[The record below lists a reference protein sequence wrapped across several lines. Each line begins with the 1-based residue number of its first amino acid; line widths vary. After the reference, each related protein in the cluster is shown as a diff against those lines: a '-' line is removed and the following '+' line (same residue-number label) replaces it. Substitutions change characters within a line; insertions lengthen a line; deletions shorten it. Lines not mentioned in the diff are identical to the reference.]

1 MVIEKSHHFHFRL
14 FDTRELG
21 ALSLMLAIV
30 YFGEGLVSV
39 FIPIYFWNL
48 GFPIWKILGF
58 YLLNAI
64 YFVIFTIALL
74 PLIRRMSDTMMI
86 AISMPFLISYFL
98 LLNGIEQFTWFF
110 WIAPAILAFH
120 MLFLNIGY
128 NLDFACATTKGR
140 EGHEVGMRYLTG
152 SLSQFLSPLFGGILI
167 ASFGFHVS
175 FFVAVFIFFFAM
187 IPLFFVQ
194 KRKIAT
200 HMSVIGLFHSLSSD
214 NKYFNISSIGY
225 ASEIMVGRVLWPIF
239 IFLTVQS
246 TEELGGMVSIGLL
259 LGALVTFFSGSLFDK
274 KKAKIL
280 LIGSSGLYSLVWFL
294 RMFAKGAGTIF
305 GSHSIGNAINS
316 GLMVAWV
323 SEYYA
328 RARESENPSMF
339 ILSREIL
346 YQITRI
352 FFLPILMVLSLF
364 ISLEFF
370 FPICFAIAGLM
381 TALFAFATKV
391 ESIKTIV

>member
-1 MVIEKSHHFHFRL
+1 MIIEKSHYFHFRL

-30 YFGEGLVSV
+30 YFGEGLISI
-39 FIPIYFWNL
+39 FIPVYFWNL
-48 GFPIWKILGF
+48 GFPVWKILGF

-64 YFVIFTIALL
+64 YFIVFTITFL
-74 PLIRRMSDTMMI
+74 PIIRRMSDKIMT
-86 AISMPFLISYFL
+86 AISIPFLIGYFL
-98 LLNGIEQFTWFF
+98 LLSGIEQYTWFF
-110 WIAPAILAFH
+110 WLAPAFLAFH

-128 NLDFACATTKGR
+128 NLDFACATKKGR
-140 EGHEVGMRYLTG
+140 EGHDVGIRYLTG

-175 FFVAVFIFFFAM
+175 FFVAVFIFFFSI

-200 HMSVIGLFHSLSSD
+200 HMSVIELFRSLSSD

-225 ASEIMVGRVLWPIF
+225 ASEIMVGKVLWPIF
-239 IFLTVQS
+239 IFLMVQS

-259 LGALVTFFSGSLFDK
+259 FGALVTYLSGLFFDK
-274 KKAKIL
+274 GRVKIL
-280 LIGSSGLYSLVWFL
+280 LIGSAGLYSLMWFI
-294 RMFAKGAGTIF
+294 RMFIKGAEVIF
-305 GSHSIGNAINS
+305 GSHVIGSAINS
-316 GLMVAWV
+316 GLMVTWA

-328 RARESENPSMF
+328 RAHNAENPSMF

-364 ISLEFF
+364 IPLEFF

-381 TALFAFATKV
+381 TIFFTFATKV
-391 ESIKTIV
+391 ESSKVRA